1 MHIIYRISDVGYS
14 KVKPEYVN
22 NETCLKNAVK
32 VFHDASW
39 SIIADNVSEETNN
52 MIQKYKSRDCINYV
66 SVGHGAGTFNIAL
79 DEALEL
85 DDDKVV
91 YFIENDYIHNMN
103 APKYLQEAID
113 MGAHYATLYDHPDKY
128 IDADKG
134 GNPYVKGGGEITKVF
149 LTDSC
154 HWKITNS
161 TTMTFCA
168 KVKTLREDESIW
180 RKHTQETY
188 PRDFDAF
195 IELRNNNR
203 SLVSSIPGYATHGE
217 TAWLAP
223 LTDWEKVEKF
233 S

>member
-1 MHIIYRISDVGYS
+1 MNIIYRISDSGYN
-14 KVKPEYVN
+14 KVKPEYITN
-22 NETCLKNAVK
+22 NTCLANAAK
-32 VFHDASW
+32 AFHTADW
-39 SIIADNVSEETNN
+39 SVIADNTSAETNV
-52 MIQKYKSRDCINYV
+52 MIESYINKRHIKHV
-66 SVGHGAGTFNIAL
+66 SVGNGAGTFNLAL
-79 DEALEL
+79 DEALKL

-103 APKYLQEAID
+103 AQKHLQEAID

-128 IDADKG
+128 IDASKG
-134 GNPYVKGGGEITKVF
+134 GNPHVQGGGEITKVF

-168 KVKTLREDESIW
+168 RVKTLREDESIW
-180 RKHTQETY
+180 RKHTKGSY
-188 PRDFDAF
+188 PRDFDTF

-223 LTDWEKVEKF
+223 LTNWENVI
-233 S
+233 